1 MEQGINSIEGKYI
14 TFVLG
19 REEYGVSL
27 NKVREI
33 LESVIIEE
41 SEHHDPCVKG
51 IMKIRNQK
59 VPVLDL
65 RCRFGMGDGPARES
79 YTVLIAAFGPAGV
92 ITGLIVDSIRQVLHI
107 HTKVLERI
115 ETSQGDPRADYV
127 VGVVNTE
134 GRPIL
139 ILNLDKGADLLPVAD
154 LI

>member
-1 MEQGINSIEGKYI
+1 MEREFNSIEGKYI

-33 LESVIIEE
+33 LESVIIED
-41 SEHHDPCVKG
+41 SGHSDPCVKG
-51 IMKIRNQK
+51 VMKIRNQK

-65 RCRFGMGDGPARES
+65 RCRFGLGAGPAKES

-92 ITGLIVDSIRQVLHI
+92 ITGLMVDSIRQVLHI
-107 HTKVLERI
+107 QTKVMKKLE
-115 ETSQGDPRADYV
+115 TAHDDPRADYV
-127 VGVVNTE
+127 MGVVHTE

-139 ILNLDKGADLLPVAD
+139 ILNLDKGADLLPVVD